1 MKEEN
6 ENRFWS
12 WTVWNFRIREEG
24 KRGEIIAVARYIYE
38 GIPREER
45 NNDLLPHATMVT
57 CLVVACLHFLKEYRG
72 ADLRFACKSLVI
84 EPYSVFKRFCMPVNY
99 LSPKG
104 EISRENG
111 DVWIDPKQ
119 SLDLDSQLIEIPSH
133 ETDAEI
139 NLNKFLLDFA
149 AKLFGKGIAAPKPAP
164 NNDISAHYHELAEN
178 NQLDPK
184 VRFIALCLTAAFS
197 HHEYP
202 MYWRTAG
209 ELLTRI
215 NADLHH
221 SNAAINYYA
230 MVLRAPNPA
239 GVE

>member
-1 MKEEN
+1 MKEEL
-6 ENRFWS
+6 EEKFWS
-12 WTVWNFRIREEG
+12 WVLWNFRIREEE
-24 KRGEIIAVARYIYE
+24 KRGEIIAAARYIYE
-38 GIPREER
+38 GLPKEEKDK
-45 NNDLLPHATMVT
+45 DLLPHATMVT
-57 CLVVACLHFLKEYRG
+57 CLVAACLHFSKQYAG
-72 ADLRFACKSLVI
+72 KDLRFVCKLLII
-84 EPYSVFKRFCMPVNY
+84 EPQSIFKRFSMPVNY
-99 LSPKG
+99 VAPTG
-104 EISRENG
+104 GISRERE
-111 DVWIDPKQ
+111 DIWIDPKQ
-119 SLDLDSQLIEIPSH
+119 SLDLDSQLIQIPSR
-133 ETDAEI
+133 ETDAEL
-139 NLNKFLLDFA
+139 NLNKHVLDFA

-164 NNDISAHYHELAEN
+164 NNDISAQYLELTEN

-184 VRFIALCLTAAFS
+184 VRFITLCLTAAFS
-197 HHEYP
+197 HNEYP